1 MKKGISIFLCLL
13 LLLVMLVGC
22 GNADEYNQKL
32 YDYYA
37 EQLILSED
45 YIEGMNSYI
54 DLLESLQKGGLN
66 HYEVASS
73 AGRIDNNLNLI
84 NEVLDDVN
92 ENFMQIKN
100 PPSQCKEGFEIAQ
113 RVYDALNQM
122 YTLQEVSI
130 EDSEAD
136 SEKMQSYIT
145 AAQEY
150 YANYLEA
157 LVELGDYFEEIGFE
171 PSKAD

>member
-1 MKKGISIFLCLL
+1 
-13 LLLVMLVGC
+13 
-22 GNADEYNQKL
+22 
-32 YDYYA
+32 
-37 EQLILSED
+37 
-45 YIEGMNSYI
+45 
-54 DLLESLQKGGLN
+54 
-66 HYEVASS
+66 
-73 AGRIDNNLNLI
+73 
-84 NEVLDDVN
+84 
-92 ENFMQIKN
+92 
-100 PPSQCKEGFEIAQ
+100 
-113 RVYDALNQM
+113 M